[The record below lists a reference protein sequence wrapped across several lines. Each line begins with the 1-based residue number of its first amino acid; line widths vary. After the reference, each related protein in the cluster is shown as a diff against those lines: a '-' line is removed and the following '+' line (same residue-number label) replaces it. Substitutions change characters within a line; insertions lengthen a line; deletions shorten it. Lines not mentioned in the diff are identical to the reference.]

1 MFFVMLKKDLKMFF
15 RSKGNV
21 IMLFLFPIVLIT
33 TLSLSLNNLMSSEVE
48 IFGENDK
55 NSIVYYSV
63 EENSKYKDG
72 FLMFTK
78 GIKKEINIEFKQV
91 DTLEQVK
98 EQVDDK
104 KAIAY
109 VSLYGNN
116 LDIYTSKNG
125 DNIKSKVFKSMIETV
140 FNQYG
145 AYETIAELNP
155 EGFRNLVQNAYDKYV
170 VSEDVNSKRT
180 VTAAEYYTFAE
191 LALIILNVAV
201 VIGELVYK
209 EKQLNTINRIKM
221 SKTSERTMILSK
233 VALGTIISILQ
244 IILVYIYT
252 SLILKVNW
260 GENTLKFILLFVV
273 FGLFSSMLG
282 AIVGVYS
289 KSDTATSGILNVL
302 TFVICALGGC
312 YTTRAMITTVPII
325 NKLMYLSPIY
335 WINTATS
342 TMICG
347 LESNL
352 YLIAIIIPIVLSVLL
367 LIFYSV
373 VMKKRGGTIDV

>member
-1 MFFVMLKKDLKMFF
+1 MFFVMLKKDLKMYF

-21 IMLFLFPIVLIT
+21 IMFFLFPIVLIT

-125 DNIKSKVFKSMIETV
+125 DSMKSKVFKSMLESV
-140 FNQYG
+140 FNKYG
-145 AYETIAELNP
+145 AYEAIAELNP

-191 LALIILNVAV
+191 LALIILNVAA

-282 AIVGVYS
+282 AIVGIAS
-289 KSDTATSGILNVL
+289 KTDTATGGILNGA

-312 YTTRAMITTVPII
+312 YTTRAMITSLPVL